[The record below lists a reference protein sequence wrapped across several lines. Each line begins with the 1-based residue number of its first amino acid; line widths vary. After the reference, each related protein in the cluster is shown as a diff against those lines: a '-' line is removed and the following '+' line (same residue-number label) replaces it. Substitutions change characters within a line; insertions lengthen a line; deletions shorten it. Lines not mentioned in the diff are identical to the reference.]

1 MSIGLYASKIQSEIL
16 AERDTL
22 AKAYRDYPDSN
33 LYFCMVDLAQ
43 SSNYRI
49 TKGPERGYIR
59 GESFF
64 TLIAAATRPYTE
76 IRVFKEIGDAVL
88 MCCTE
93 FRPLLE
99 AGLLMTRAA
108 RQLAFV
114 AGDETFPFAL
124 RLGIDFGVAKRLT
137 RRHEDY
143 LGECIDRLARI
154 MSVRSD
160 RTNFV
165 LSEKAF
171 DPNRKILDEYAALCE
186 ASGPL
191 QLQLSGGKQLYE
203 QVIYREVLPKTE
215 ASSEFSDYFVQWRRA
230 TTTSAG
236 GSALKKHPPSD

>member
-1 MSIGLYASKIQSEIL
+1 MSIGLYASKIQSEVL

-64 TLIAAATRPYTE
+64 TLISAATRPYTDV
-76 IRVFKEIGDAVL
+76 RVFKEIGDAAV
-88 MCCTE
+88 MCCAE
-93 FRPLLE
+93 LRPLLE

-124 RLGIDFGVAKRLT
+124 RIGIEFGVAKRLT

-154 MSVRSD
+154 MSVRSE

-165 LSEKAF
+165 LGEKAF
-171 DPNRKILDEYAALCE
+171 DPNKSILNEYAALCE
-186 ASGPL
+186 VSGPL
-191 QLQLSGGKQLYE
+191 QLQLAGGKQLHE
-203 QVIYREVLPKTE
+203 QVIYREVIPKTD
-215 ASSEFSDYFVQWRRA
+215 SPSEFSDYFVQWRRA
-230 TTTSAG
+230 TA
-236 GSALKKHPPSD
+236 ALANGET

>member
-1 MSIGLYASKIQSEIL
+1 MSIGLYASKIQSEVL
-16 AERDTL
+16 AERDSL
-22 AKAYRDYPDSN
+22 AKAYRSYPDAN

-49 TKGPERGYIR
+49 TKGPEAGYIR

-64 TLIAAATRPYTE
+64 SLIAAAARPYPE
-76 IRVFKEIGDAVL
+76 IRIFKEIGDAAL
-88 MCCTE
+88 MCCAE

-99 AGLLMTRAA
+99 TGLLISRAA

-154 MSVRSD
+154 MSVRSE

-165 LSEKAF
+165 VGEKAF
-171 DPNRKILDEYAALCE
+171 DPNKKLLDEYTRLCE

-191 QLQLSGGKQLYE
+191 QLQLGGGKQLHE
-203 QVIYREVLPKTE
+203 QVIYREILTRSDAPSDF
-215 ASSEFSDYFVQWRRA
+215 ADYFVRWRA
-230 TTTSAG
+230 STAASAASG
-236 GSALKKHPPSD
+236 A

>member
-1 MSIGLYASKIQSEIL
+1 MSFDLYASKIQSKVL

-22 AKAYRDYPDSN
+22 AKAYREYPDAN

-64 TLIAAATRPYTE
+64 TLITAATRPYSE

-88 MCCTE
+88 MCCPE

-99 AGLLMTRAA
+99 AGLLMCQAS

-114 AGDETFPFAL
+114 TGDSYYPFTI

-137 RRHEDY
+137 RRNEDY
-143 LGECIDRLARI
+143 LGEYIDRLARI
-154 MSVRSD
+154 MTVRSD
-160 RTNFV
+160 RANFV

-171 DPNRKILDEYAALCE
+171 DPNKKILDEYFALCE
-186 ASGPL
+186 SSGPL
-191 QLQLSGGKQLYE
+191 LLQLSGGKQLQE
-203 QVIYREVLPKTE
+203 QVVYRELIAKTD
-215 ASSEFSDYFVQWRRA
+215 AGSDFSDFFVNWRK
-230 TTTSAG
+230 TTAPAVG
-236 GSALKKHPPSD
+236 

>member
-1 MSIGLYASKIQSEIL
+1 MILWESNLSKETDMSFTLFASKIQSEVL
-16 AERDTL
+16 AERDVL
-22 AKAYRDYPDSN
+22 AKAYRDYPDSH

-49 TKGPERGYIR
+49 TRGPELGYIR

-64 TLIAAATRPYTE
+64 TLVASAARPYAE

-88 MCCTE
+88 MCSPE

-99 AGLLMTRAA
+99 AGLLISQAA

-114 AGDETFPFAL
+114 AGDQTHPFSL
-124 RLGIDFGVAKRLT
+124 RLGIDFGVAKRLS

-154 MSVRSD
+154 MSVRSE

-165 LSEKAF
+165 IGEQAYEL
-171 DPNRKILDEYAALCE
+171 NRKMLANEYAGLCT
-186 ASGPL
+186 ASNPL
-191 QLQLSGGKQLYE
+191 QLELAGGKKLQE
-203 QVIYREVLPKTE
+203 QVIYRELLPRPDPLP
-215 ASSEFSDYFVQWRRA
+215 EFADFFVAW
-230 TTTSAG
+230 
-236 GSALKKHPPSD
+236 KK